1 MPMLTTL
8 RMARPVWPRHSPVRT
23 RRAKSAI
30 LSSTAWTRGTT
41 STPSTTIEASRG
53 ARRATW
59 RTGRSSVTLIRSPAN
74 IASVRWRRPAASAR
88 ATSRSRVSAVTRF
101 LE

>member
-30 LSSTAWTRGTT
+30 LSSTRVHHGDDVDPVDHDRRARRCPQGHVEDG
-41 STPSTTIEASRG
+41 PVLGDVDPLAGEHVLRALAQAGRLGQGDQQVDG
-53 ARRATW
+53 ARR
-59 RTGRSSVTLIRSPAN
+59 
-74 IASVRWRRPAASAR
+74 
-88 ATSRSRVSAVTRF
+88 
-101 LE
+101 